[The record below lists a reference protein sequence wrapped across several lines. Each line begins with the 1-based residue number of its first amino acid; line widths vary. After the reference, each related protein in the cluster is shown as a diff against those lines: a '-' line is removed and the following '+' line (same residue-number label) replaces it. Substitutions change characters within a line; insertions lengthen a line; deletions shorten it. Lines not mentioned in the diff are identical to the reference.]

1 MADHQLNY
9 VGQFTA
15 AAITVAAAIL
25 SQTVMASPSPPVCM
39 PVSGLL
45 EAMES
50 TKARFVVFGEVHGT
64 SEIPDFFAD
73 AVCQLS
79 ESRPIL
85 VLDTASSSTNH
96 R

>member
-1 MADHQLNY
+1 
-9 VGQFTA
+9 
-15 AAITVAAAIL
+15 
-25 SQTVMASPSPPVCM
+25 M

-73 AVCQLS
+73 AVNQL
-79 ESRPIL
+79 
-85 VLDTASSSTNH
+85 
-96 R
+96 